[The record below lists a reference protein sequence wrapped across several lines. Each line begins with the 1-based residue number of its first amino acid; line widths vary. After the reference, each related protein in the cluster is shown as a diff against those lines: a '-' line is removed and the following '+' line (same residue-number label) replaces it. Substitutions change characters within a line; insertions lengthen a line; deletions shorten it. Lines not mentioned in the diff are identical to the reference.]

1 MGSGKDSMP
10 PHQRTTLLDD
20 GSPGSDAWIPKTP
33 WHELRTVI
41 GKEGPVEAPVASL
54 RDPRRL
60 GRALPVRAAFDERL
74 RRRRVRTKLLLAQAR
89 NLERT
94 ASYDEEEEDD
104 DDDDELDALLVSCG
118 GPAL

>member
-1 MGSGKDSMP
+1 MP

-41 GKEGPVEAPVASL
+41 GREGPVEAPVNSL
-54 RDPRRL
+54 RDPRTPWAMRFRFAQHL
-60 GRALPVRAAFDERL
+60 THGCEDVEL
-74 RRRRVRTKLLLAQAR
+74 RTKLLLAQAR

-94 ASYDEEEEDD
+94 ASYDDEEEEDEED
-104 DDDDELDALLVSCG
+104 DDLERDDEDEDVEEDR
-118 GPAL
+118 